1 MCVRDGDY
9 GMCEGG
15 GCGVCVPCALS
26 QIYTCM
32 RMYATGFQ
40 VARAT
45 YLIKRLVC
53 VVLCVLHVAVM

>member
-26 QIYTCM
+26 QIHTCM
-32 RMYATGFQ
+32 RMVSKWLGQ
-40 VARAT
+40 HT